1 MTVPILSDYAPLAAR
16 YDAAILDL
24 WGVLHDGRKAYPA
37 ALDCLAEM
45 GKVGTRRVLLSNAPR
60 RSHIVVE
67 QTATLGLARDTYDA
81 IVTSG
86 DIARTALAAALEV
99 GAAWGRRY
107 YHLGPA
113 RDVDLLTGL
122 DYEAV
127 KDVEAADF
135 ILNTGLF
142 DDETET
148 ADDYADF
155 FRAALAR
162 GQPMACVNPDLT
174 VMRGS
179 RAVPCAGALAAAYV
193 ALGGHVEAFGK
204 PHASAFEACFA
215 ALGGIARERIVMIGD
230 SLRTD
235 IAGAHAAGIDA
246 VFVAGGIHAAEL
258 GCAEGEPLDAARLQP
273 LIEASGQT
281 PVAALAALAW

>member
-1 MTVPILSDYAPLAAR
+1 MTVPLLSGFAPIAGN

-24 WGVLHDGRKAYPA
+24 WGVLHDGRGAHPA
-37 ALDCLAEM
+37 ALKCLEEM
-45 GKVGTRRVLLSNAPR
+45 RGRGLRLVVLSNAPR
-60 RSHIVVE
+60 RSHIVIE
-67 QTATLGLARDTYDA
+67 QTAALGLAREAYDE

-86 DIARTALAAALEV
+86 DIARAALGD
-99 GAAWGRRY
+99 GAPWGRRY
-107 YHLGPA
+107 FHVGPP

-122 DYEAV
+122 DYETAAQA
-127 KDVEAADF
+127 EAADF

-155 FRAALAR
+155 LGAARAR
-162 GQPMACVNPDLT
+162 DQPMVCVNPDLT

-179 RAVPCAGALAAAYV
+179 REVQCGGALAAAYE
-193 ALGGHVEAFGK
+193 ALGGRVEAFGK
-204 PHASAFEACFA
+204 PHPSAYAACFA
-215 ALGGIARERIVMIGD
+215 VLNGVARDRIVAIGD

-235 IAGAHAAGIDA
+235 IAGAQAAGIDA

-258 GCAEGEPLDAARLQP
+258 GCVPGQALEAARLQRF
-273 LIEASGQT
+273 IDASGQT
-281 PVAALAALAW
+281 PVAALAALTW